1 MKREPGIS
9 RGKPPFHRGAGCVSR
24 LLPRFYFW
32 AHALAIRQPL
42 VQTPA
47 GQLGAFALRHIQPTA
62 VLRRGMKRQR
72 PRQPSGL
79 LRREGLLQRSRRM
92 GVPVVQHD
100 PAALGCGERRVHQ
113 PLHLPGN
120 VVVRPPLRRV
130 DGPPAAPGLEK
141 QEQVARAVAL
151 VCIIHPLGLT
161 WFHRQGLPT
170 IRQQLRRSFVHADN
184 RALGIGGFGGAVAPI
199 VHPPENLSRARSEAP
214 LPLLPGLAFV
224 WFTTRRTGSSE
235 MDSATSSS
243 TSRSA
248 RRCIVQCS
256 RPSGGALQAGAIR
269 NASCLPSRFGW
280 APGRGRSCTA
290 ASRPSA
296 AHRFRLFRTGCGLTV
311 RPSALDGSVA
321 PAAERS
327 RSRVR
332 GTIRAFTSSCFRR
345 SSRDKRSVS
354 VSVTTDAAG
363 LGMAPSLH
371 ERSVEERIPYET
383 SVVKY

>member
-1 MKREPGIS
+1 MKREPSIG

-42 VQTPA
+42 VQTLA

-170 IRQQLRRSFVHADN
+170 IRQQLRRSFVHADD

-256 RPSGGALQAGAIR
+256 RPSGGALQASATR
-269 NASCLPSRFGW
+269 SASGVLSRFGW
-280 APGRGRSCTA
+280 APGRGRSCSA
-290 ASRPSA
+290 ASSPA
-296 AHRFRLFRTGCGLTV
+296 VAHRFRMFRTVSGVTWSRSAIRRSV
-311 RPSALDGSVA
+311 FPSAEHRRMRA
-321 PAAERS
+321 
-327 RSRVR
+327 RVS
-332 GTIRAFTSSCFRR
+332 IRAL
-345 SSRDKRSVS
+345 
-354 VSVTTDAAG
+354 AAPF
-363 LGMAPSLH
+363 LRKAS
-371 ERSVEERIPYET
+371 T
-383 SVVKY
+383 